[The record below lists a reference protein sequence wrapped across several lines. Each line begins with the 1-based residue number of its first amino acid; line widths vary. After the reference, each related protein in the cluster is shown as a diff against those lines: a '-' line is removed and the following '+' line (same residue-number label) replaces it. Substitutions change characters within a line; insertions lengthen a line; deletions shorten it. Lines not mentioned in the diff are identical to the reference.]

1 MKYSEQWLKEWVPI
15 TISTHTLCDQLTN
28 AGLEVDGTERVA
40 EEFSGV
46 VVAEVTTVEPHPN
59 ASRLSVCQVDD
70 GAGTSTV
77 VCGAPNVIPGLV
89 GAFARV
95 GAVLPDGTAVGRSE
109 LRGVVSEGMLLSTGE
124 LGLDANADGILELDA
139 DLERGTDLR
148 EALGLDDVVIDV
160 DLTPNRGDALSI
172 RGLAREV
179 GVLNQVP
186 VSAPRIDDVR
196 AETATAFG
204 VEIANYA
211 GCPRYLGRVIEGV
224 DLSRPTPLWMRER
237 LRRSGLRPIDPAVDV
252 TNYVLLELGQ
262 PMHAFDLD
270 QLSGGIA
277 VRNGRGGESITLLD
291 GRDIEVDET
300 VLLITDSNGPVA
312 MAGVMGG
319 ERSSVGID
327 TCNVFLEC
335 AYFSPQTVARTS
347 RRFELHTDAAYRYA
361 RGVDCQLQGEAIQRA
376 TRLLVDIAGGR
387 PGPVVEAVSDKDLP
401 PAKQVSLRKSRLDL
415 LVGEEIPV
423 EEVEQILDRLELSP
437 SCVGDGDARVWTT
450 TSPSHRFDIA
460 REEDLVEEVLRIHGY
475 NAIDSRVP
483 IVPLP
488 LGRARVSELL
498 DARLK
503 DLLVDLGYA
512 EAITYSF
519 IDPKIA
525 DLLDPGAGS
534 VSVVNPVSSEHAV
547 MRTSLFP
554 GLVTALG
561 NNLSRQATR
570 VRLFETGQCFR
581 KEGDDLAQLML
592 CGGILFGARER
603 EGWAQ
608 DRDRVDFFDVKG
620 DVERMFALGGLAVGY
635 AKATDPVLHPGQSAV
650 VLVEGEPAG
659 RFGRLHPEV
668 EAVLELPSGVF
679 VFELDGNA
687 VLARR
692 RRRHG
697 TVSRQPSVRRDL
709 ALVVDREVEAASIE
723 SIVRARLGEILA
735 EFTFFDVYGGE
746 GIDSNKKSVAIGLT
760 FQHRSRTLTDT
771 EIAQHLDDTLLDLT
785 RRLGVRLR

>member
-1 MKYSEQWLKEWVPI
+1 MKYSEQWLKEWVPV
-15 TISTHTLCDQLTN
+15 TVSTPQLCDQLTN
-28 AGLEVDGTERVA
+28 AGLEVDGTEGVA
-40 EEFSGV
+40 GEFSGV
-46 VVAEVTTVEPHPN
+46 VVARITAVEPHPD

-70 GAGTSTV
+70 GAATSTV
-77 VCGAPNVIPGLV
+77 VCGAQNVIPGLV
-89 GAFARV
+89 SAFARV
-95 GAVLPDGTAVGRSE
+95 GAVLPDGTAIGRSE
-109 LRGVVSEGMLLSTGE
+109 LRGVVSEGMLLSARE
-124 LGLDANADGILELDA
+124 LGLDADADGILELDA
-139 DLERGTDLR
+139 DHECGTDLR
-148 EALGLDDVVIDV
+148 MALGLDDVVIDI

-179 GVLNQVP
+179 GVLNRLP
-186 VSAPRIDDVR
+186 VSAPRVDDVQ
-196 AETATAFG
+196 ADTASVFG
-204 VEIANYA
+204 VEVANHA

-224 DLSRPTPLWMRER
+224 DVSRPTPLWMRER

-270 QLSGGIA
+270 QLSGGIV
-277 VRNGRGGESITLLD
+277 VRDGRAGESMTLLD
-291 GRDIEVDET
+291 GRDIEVDDT
-300 VLLITDSNGPVA
+300 VLLITDSDGPVA
-312 MAGVMGG
+312 IAGVMGG
-319 ERSSVGID
+319 ERSGVGTE

-335 AYFSPQTVARTS
+335 AYFSPKTVARTS
-347 RRFELHTDAAYRYA
+347 RRFDLHTDAAYRYA
-361 RGVDCQLQGEAIQRA
+361 RGVDYQLQAKAMERA
-376 TRLLVDIAGGR
+376 TRLLVDIAGGS
-387 PGPVVEAVSDKDLP
+387 PGPVVEAVSEKDLP
-401 PAKQVSLRKSRLDL
+401 AANRVSLRKSRLDH

-423 EEVEQILDRLELSP
+423 EEVQRILESLELNP
-437 SCVGDGDARVWTT
+437 CCVGDGDDRVWTT

-475 NAIDSRVP
+475 DAIGGRVP

-519 IDPKIA
+519 IDPKIS
-525 DLLDPGAGS
+525 DLLDPGGDP

-547 MRTSLFP
+547 MRTSLIP

-561 NNLSRQATR
+561 NNLSRQAAR

-581 KEGDDLAQLML
+581 KEGDDLAPLTL
-592 CGGILFGARER
+592 CAGILFGPRET
-603 EGWAQ
+603 EGWAH
-608 DRDRVDFFDVKG
+608 DREPVDFFDVKG
-620 DVERMFALGGLAVGY
+620 DVERLFALGGLSVSY
-635 AKATDPVLHPGQSAV
+635 AKAADPVLHPGQSAL

-668 EAVLELPSGVF
+668 ETVLELPSGVF
-679 VFELDGNA
+679 VFELEGDA

-697 TVSRQPSVRRDL
+697 SVSRQPSVRRDL
-709 ALVVDREVEAASIE
+709 ALVVDREVPAARIE

-735 EFTFFDVYGGE
+735 EFTLFDVYGGE

-785 RRLGVRLR
+785 RKLGVRLR

>member
-1 MKYSEQWLKEWVPI
+1 MKYSEQWIKEWVPI
-15 TISTHTLCDQLTN
+15 TVSTAELCNQLTN
-28 AGLEVDGTERVA
+28 AGLEVDGTEGVA

-46 VVAEVTTVEPHPN
+46 VVARVVAVEPHPN
-59 ASRLSVCQVDD
+59 AARLSVCQVDD

-77 VCGAPNVIPGLV
+77 VCGAPNVRPGLLS
-89 GAFARV
+89 AFARV
-95 GAVLPDGTAVGRSE
+95 GAVLPGGSEIGRSD
-109 LRGVVSEGMLLSTGE
+109 LRGIVSEGMLLSTRE
-124 LGLDANADGILELDA
+124 LGLDADADGILELDA
-139 DLERGTDLR
+139 DHECGTDLR
-148 EALGLDDVVIDV
+148 VALGLDDVVIDI

-179 GVLNQVP
+179 GVLNQLA
-186 VSAPRIDDVR
+186 VSAPRIDNVQADTPTV
-196 AETATAFG
+196 FG
-204 VEIANYA
+204 VEVANHA
-211 GCPRYLGRVIEGV
+211 GCPRYLGRVVEGV
-224 DLSRPTPLWMRER
+224 DISRPTPWWMRER

-270 QLSGGIA
+270 QLSGGIV
-277 VRNGRGGESITLLD
+277 VRNGHAGESVRLLD
-291 GRDIEVDET
+291 GRDIEVDGS
-300 VLLITDSNGPVA
+300 VLLITDRDGPVA
-312 MAGVMGG
+312 IAGVMGG
-319 ERSSVGID
+319 ERSGVGTE

-347 RRFELHTDAAYRYA
+347 RRFDLHTDAAYRYA
-361 RGVDCQLQGEAIQRA
+361 RGVDYELQAKAMERA
-376 TRLLVDIAGGR
+376 TRLLLDVAGGR
-387 PGPVVEAVSDKDLP
+387 PGPVVEAVSEQDLP
-401 PAKQVSLRKSRLDL
+401 AAKRVSLRKSRLDR

-423 EEVEQILDRLELSP
+423 EKVERILGRLELSP
-437 SCVGDGDARVWTT
+437 SGEGDGDARVWTT

-475 NAIDSRVP
+475 DAVDSRVP

-525 DLLDPGAGS
+525 DLLDPGGDA
-534 VSVVNPVSSEHAV
+534 VSVVNPVSTEHAV
-547 MRTSLFP
+547 MRTSLLP
-554 GLVTALG
+554 GLVTALR
-561 NNLSRQATR
+561 NNLSRQAAR

-581 KEGDDLAQLML
+581 KEEDDLAQLTL
-592 CGGILFGARER
+592 CGGILFGPRET
-603 EGWAQ
+603 EGWAH
-608 DRDRVDFFDVKG
+608 DREPVDFFDVKG
-620 DVERMFALGGLAVGY
+620 DVERLFALGGLRVGY
-635 AKATDPVLHPGQSAV
+635 AKAADPVLHPGQSAV
-650 VLVEGEPAG
+650 VLVEGQPAG

-668 EAVLELPSGVF
+668 ETVLELPGGVF
-679 VFELDGNA
+679 VFELEGDA

-709 ALVVDREVEAASIE
+709 ALMIDREVQASSIE

-760 FQHRSRTLTDT
+760 FQHPSRTLTDT

>member
-15 TISTHTLCDQLTN
+15 TVSTAQLCDQLTN
-28 AGLEVDGTERVA
+28 AGLEVDGTQGVA

-46 VVAEVTTVEPHPN
+46 VVARVTAVETHPN

-70 GAGTSTV
+70 GAGVSTV
-77 VCGAPNVIPGLV
+77 VCGAPNVSPGLLS
-89 GAFARV
+89 AFARV
-95 GAVLPDGTAVGRSE
+95 GAVLPDGTAIGRSE
-109 LRGVVSEGMLLSTGE
+109 LRGVVSEGMLLSTRE
-124 LGLDANADGILELDA
+124 LGLDADADGILELDA
-139 DLERGTDLR
+139 DIECGTDLR
-148 EALGLDDVVIDV
+148 VALGLDDVVIDI

-179 GVLNQVP
+179 GVLNQLP
-186 VSAPRIDDVR
+186 VSAPRIEAVQADI
-196 AETATAFG
+196 ATAFG

-224 DLSRPTPLWMRER
+224 DITRPTPWWMRER

-270 QLSGGIA
+270 QLSGGIV
-277 VRNGRGGESITLLD
+277 VRNGRAGETMTLLD
-291 GRDIEVDET
+291 GRNIEVDET
-300 VLLITDSNGPVA
+300 VLLITDSDGPVA

-319 ERSSVGID
+319 ERSGVGTE

-335 AYFSPQTVARTS
+335 AYFSPRTVAKTS
-347 RRFELHTDAAYRYA
+347 RRFEIHTDAAYRYA
-361 RGVDCQLQGEAIQRA
+361 RGVDYQLQSTAMERA

-387 PGPVVEAVSDKDLP
+387 PGPVVEAVSEGDLP
-401 PAKQVSLRKSRLDL
+401 VAKEVSLRKSRLDL

-423 EEVEQILDRLELSP
+423 EEVEQILHRLELSP
-437 SCVGDGDARVWTT
+437 SCVGDGDGRVWTT

-475 NAIDSRVP
+475 NAIESRVP

-519 IDPKIA
+519 IGPRIA
-525 DLLDPGAGS
+525 DLLDPGGEA
-534 VSVVNPVSSEHAV
+534 VSVLNPVSSEHAV
-547 MRTSLFP
+547 MRTSLIP
-554 GLVTALG
+554 GLVTALV
-561 NNLSRQATR
+561 NNLSRQAAR

-581 KEGDDLAQLML
+581 KEGGDLEQVTL
-592 CGGILFGARER
+592 CGGILFGPRETQ
-603 EGWAQ
+603 GWAH
-608 DRDRVDFFDVKG
+608 DRDPVDFFDVKG
-620 DVERMFALGGLAVGY
+620 DVERLFALGGLRVGY
-635 AKATDPVLHPGQSAV
+635 AKASDPVLHPGQSAV

-668 EAVLELPSGVF
+668 ETVLDLPRGVF
-679 VFELDGNA
+679 VFELEGDA

-697 TVSRQPSVRRDL
+697 SVSRQPSVRRDL
-709 ALVVDREVEAASIE
+709 ALVVDREIPAASIE
-723 SIVRARLGEILA
+723 SIVRARLGKILA

-760 FQHRSRTLTDT
+760 FQHPSRTLTDT
-771 EIAQHLDDTLLDLT
+771 EIARHLDDTLLDLA